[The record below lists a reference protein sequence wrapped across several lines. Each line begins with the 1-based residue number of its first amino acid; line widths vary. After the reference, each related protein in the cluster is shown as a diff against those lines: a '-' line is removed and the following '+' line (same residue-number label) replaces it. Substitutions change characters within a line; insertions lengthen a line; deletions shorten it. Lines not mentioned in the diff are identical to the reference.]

1 MPGDPDTNLL
11 AVHHV
16 VLSLDGPFGLGS
28 GASGEKS
35 SIRMYFLTVLR
46 SHGREPENLPVSDH
60 AFSFLGSGATSSSLG
75 ESLRLPCRCSTTAS
89 WNGVPVVRGIMHA
102 GACCTQ

>member
-1 MPGDPDTNLL
+1 MPGDPDTNLP

-46 SHGREPENLPVSDH
+46 SMAV
-60 AFSFLGSGATSSSLG
+60 
-75 ESLRLPCRCSTTAS
+75 SLRISLCLTTLS
-89 WNGVPVVRGIMHA
+89 PFSVVG
-102 GACCTQ
+102 